1 MKHKMKFKDL
11 IQEKSRRPIKIII
24 SEQQF
29 QALASSV
36 VSLLEQEQITKTY
49 LINKKPNG
57 KQFK

>member
-1 MKHKMKFKDL
+1 MKFKDL
-11 IQEKSRRPIKIII
+11 IQKESRRPIKIII

-36 VSLLEQEQITKTY
+36 VSLMEQGKITKTY

-57 KQFK
+57 K

>member
-1 MKHKMKFKDL
+1 MKFKDL

-36 VSLLEQEQITKTY
+36 VSLSEQEQITKTY
-49 LINKKPNG
+49 LINKKLNG

>member
-1 MKHKMKFKDL
+1 MKFNDL
-11 IQEKSRRPIKIII
+11 IQKQSRRPIKIII

-29 QALASSV
+29 QALASNV

>member
-1 MKHKMKFKDL
+1 MKFKDL
-11 IQEKSRRPIKIII
+11 IQEKSRRPLKIII

-36 VSLLEQEQITKTY
+36 VSLLEQKQITKTY
-49 LINKKPNG
+49 LITKKPNG